1 MDLEVKIQQV
11 YHEGVDFNTIPENKT
26 KGSVGYDLVAAI
38 PEQIMIAPRETIL
51 VPTGIRLLF
60 SNDKYFGLIA
70 VRSGLSVKHKIT
82 LINGVGIID
91 PDYTGE
97 IQVGLIN
104 MSNENYV
111 IKPADRIAQ
120 ILFLPVEKPVITPVA
135 DLEDLEE
142 YKDKLN
148 SRGGNG
154 FGSTGR

>member
-1 MDLEVKIQQV
+1 MDLQIKIQQI
-11 YHEGVDFNTIPENKT
+11 HRDGVNFSTIPENKT
-26 KGSVGYDLVAAI
+26 KASVGYDLVAAI
-38 PEQIMIAPRETIL
+38 PEAIIIAPRETIL

-70 VRSGLSVKHKIT
+70 ARSGLSVKHKIS

-104 MSNENYV
+104 MSNQGYTIN
-111 IKPADRIAQ
+111 PADRIAQ
-120 ILFLPVEKPVITPVA
+120 ILFLPVEKPILTLVA
-135 DLEDLEE
+135 DLDE
-142 YKDKLN
+142 YEKDKL
-148 SRGGNG
+148 SKRGDSG